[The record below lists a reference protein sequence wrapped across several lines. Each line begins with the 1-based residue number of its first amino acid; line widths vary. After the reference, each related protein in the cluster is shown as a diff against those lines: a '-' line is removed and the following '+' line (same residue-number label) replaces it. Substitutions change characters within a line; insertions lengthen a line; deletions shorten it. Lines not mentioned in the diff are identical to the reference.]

1 MDQPERDTD
10 ERELDGEVGSL
21 DHEPASERRHLVLRR
36 ECQHLAAPEQQA
48 GRKPEPQA
56 MPPPIEQRPAHT
68 GSGPLKLCARRIY
81 EGRKRRS
88 AHFGQQMFNEP
99 AWEMLLILYLE
110 DSGERQLQARLVELS
125 GASRSTGN
133 RWIDFLVRKG
143 LAKREEHPTDKRRNF
158 VTLSEKGR
166 TLLELY
172 LSETCGKDREA

>member
-1 MDQPERDTD
+1 MTGPSHIKALPSDDFRTIAFSERDVDDAT
-10 ERELDGEVGSL
+10 RLLSMI
-21 DHEPASERRHLVLRR
+21 
-36 ECQHLAAPEQQA
+36 A

-110 DSGERQLQARLVELS
+110 DSGERQLQARLDELS